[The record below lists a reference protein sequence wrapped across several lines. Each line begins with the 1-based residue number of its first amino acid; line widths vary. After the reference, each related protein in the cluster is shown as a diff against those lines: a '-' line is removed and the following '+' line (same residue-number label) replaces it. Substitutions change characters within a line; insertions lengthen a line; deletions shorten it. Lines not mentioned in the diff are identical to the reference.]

1 MTLFVK
7 HDASDAFLCWEFGR
21 TKKIKIFSAPVS
33 SVDWRNINY
42 CEILG
47 ILIFFTLSVFLIFG
61 TFSGAIS
68 WRHFPYVPGRFRPFL
83 AGPTFVLIFC
93 RARARA
99 RARAR
104 SRSWPKKYMWNF
116 LHIIFA
122 KSRQP
127 GEKKA
132 NFPKLRKYSKNPFFW
147 IFRGFFSGKNFLPEG
162 FSQNLK
168 KA

>member
-1 MTLFVK
+1 MRFYVESLV
-7 HDASDAFLCWEFGR
+7 GQ
-21 TKKIKIFSAPVS
+21 KKLKFFSAPVS

-42 CEILG
+42 SEILG
-47 ILIFFTLSVFLIFG
+47 ILIFFTFSVFLIFG

-104 SRSWPKKYMWNF
+104 SRSWPKKCMSNF
-116 LHIIFA
+116 YTNMKKNHFFLQYDFFIFW
-122 KSRQP
+122 
-127 GEKKA
+127 E
-132 NFPKLRKYSKNPFFW
+132 NP
-147 IFRGFFSGKNFLPEG
+147 SGKSFFPTKKLGKCKKMDFWNI
-162 FSQNLK
+162 FSILEKSLFSHPVGEILQM
-168 KA
+168 